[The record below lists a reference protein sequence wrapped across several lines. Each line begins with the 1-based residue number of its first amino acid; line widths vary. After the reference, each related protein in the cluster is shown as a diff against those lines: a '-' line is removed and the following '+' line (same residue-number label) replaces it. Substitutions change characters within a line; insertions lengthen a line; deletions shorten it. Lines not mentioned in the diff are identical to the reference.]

1 MQDIDPYEFPVSNN
15 IFFVLKNNH
24 AMPLVLYKNNRIC
37 TFCHFGLM
45 QEKGCMCTITI
56 TRLIDAS
63 TWWFPSCNFCNKSC
77 KQEGCDFICYE
88 CGTTNKFSYK

>member
-1 MQDIDPYEFPVSNN
+1 MQDIDPYEFPVSSN